1 MSAVVSDETVEE
13 FLKSAGPLLYLN
25 EEANS
30 LMLGICQGLTALP
43 LGKGTQLLRIV
54 DSGKT
59 LLAAIQTPPHNLII
73 SLGSLKNIPLLADFL
88 IAQKISIPGVVGPEK
103 EAELFAEVWRK
114 KASQQCSLG
123 MDQKIYRIDRVNI
136 PAVEGT
142 LKLATLDYVQEVG
155 AWLFKFGQESLPE
168 REKPTFEESMNEA
181 FKAIKAQ
188 TAYLWMRDDGPVSVA
203 HLGRPT
209 NRGISIRAV
218 YTPEEHRKSGF
229 GSAIV
234 AHLSKTQIDSGK
246 NFCVLY
252 TDSSNATSNKIYSQI
267 GYTLVIRSKHFIF
280 S

>member
-30 LMLGICQGLTALP
+30 LMLGICQGLTELP

-59 LLAAIQTPPHNLII
+59 LLAAIQTPPYNLII
-73 SLGSLKNIPLLADFL
+73 SLGSLENIPLLADFL

-103 EAELFAEVWRK
+103 EAELFAEIWRNK
-114 KASQQCSLG
+114 TRQQSSLG

-218 YTPEEHRKSGF
+218 YTPEEHRKNGF
-229 GSAIV
+229 GSVIV